1 MLEHIGLID
10 CDELWCV
17 ANTNGACWVG
27 GCSVK
32 VPYRTSTSTNYT
44 CGDAIE
50 YGGYITHNA
59 NTIEGVL
66 DNYMNKG
73 RSNGKTVGNYYY
85 KYYRHLPP
93 IMKVIFNNPAIIV
106 FWADNTKTVVK
117 KSDKDEWDP
126 EKGLAMAIVKKL
138 FTRNQFLKMIPK
150 EQLEATDSEVQ
161 DKLESELDALLKAAN
176 EGKVD
181 ITR

>member
-1 MLEHIGLID
+1 MLLPCAEYRCG
-10 CDELWCV
+10 
-17 ANTNGACWVG
+17 ANANGTCWAG
-27 GCSVK
+27 GCTSVK
-32 VPYRTSTSTNYT
+32 FPYRISTSTNYT
-44 CGDAIE
+44 DGDAIE
-50 YGGYITHNA
+50 YGGHIKWDIDTVDK
-59 NTIEGVL
+59 IKEVFS
-66 DNYMNKG
+66 DYMNQG
-73 RSNGKTVGNYYY
+73 RRNGKTVGNYYY

-93 IMKVIFNNPAIIV
+93 IKKVIFNNPATIV

-117 KSDKDEWDP
+117 KSEKDVWDP

-150 EQLEATDSEVQ
+150 EVLEATDPEVQ
-161 DKLESELDALLKAAN
+161 DIASDLNAVLKAAN